1 MMKTNAIE
9 YVAPVGANLG
19 KCIHE
24 GMFDMQ
30 GLHFTSEG
38 SMGFN

>member
-9 YVAPVGANLG
+9 YVAPARVNLG

-24 GMFDMQ
+24 GMFDMRD
-30 GLHFTSEG
+30 LHFTSEC
-38 SMGFN
+38 SMRFN